1 MVKGVDFM
9 KSIYEGYTSFVGDVE
24 KMHDFITMSMED
36 FLGFY
41 SYLDREDYYATYDEL
56 MDMSRKSCMSHVNAR
71 ADVCTGCAYARAC
84 ADDGRFEPCDG
95 YKFDGTNPDSYDALS
110 ATAQI
115 NCIDQFIN
123 IMCPYS
129 DYDGCGLWVIETDIK
144 EMIGE
149 QFYIDEDG
157 NWYDEGRKVRG

>member
-1 MVKGVDFM
+1 M
-9 KSIYEGYTSFVGDVE
+9 KNIYEGYTSFAGDVE
-24 KMHDFITMSMED
+24 KMHDFITLSMDE
-36 FLGFY
+36 FLESY

-56 MDMSRKSCMSHVNAR
+56 MDMSRKQCQNYCMEH
-71 ADVCTGCAYARAC
+71 DVFRKKSVICSGCAYARAC
-84 ADDGRFEPCDG
+84 FDENREVECDG

-115 NCIDQFIN
+115 NCIDQFVN
-123 IMCPYS
+123 IMCPYA
-129 DYDGCGLWVIETDIK
+129 DYDGCGLWVIEADIK

>member
-1 MVKGVDFM
+1 M
-9 KSIYEGYTSFVGDVE
+9 KNIYEGHTSFAGDVE
-24 KMHDFITMSMED
+24 KMHDFITLSMDE
-36 FLGFY
+36 FLESY

-56 MDMSRKSCMSHVNAR
+56 MDMSRRQCQNYCMEHDVFRKKSVICS
-71 ADVCTGCAYARAC
+71 GCAYTRAC
-84 ADDGRFEPCDG
+84 FDGDMDVECDG
-95 YKFDGTNPDSYDALS
+95 YKFDGTNPDSYDKLGAFEKL
-110 ATAQI
+110 

-123 IMCPYS
+123 IMNPYW
-129 DYDGCGLWVIETDIK
+129 DELPLDIGDIEYDIK